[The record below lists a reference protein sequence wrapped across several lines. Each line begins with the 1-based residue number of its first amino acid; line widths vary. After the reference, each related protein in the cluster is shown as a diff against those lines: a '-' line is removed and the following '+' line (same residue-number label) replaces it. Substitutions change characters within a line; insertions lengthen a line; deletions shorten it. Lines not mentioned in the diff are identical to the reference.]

1 MDLIKRGYVG
11 DRTRV
16 EVGDSEIL
24 VEVNSGIRQ
33 GCTASLLIFKLIT
46 YKIIEELSRRTGGV
60 RLGGV
65 KVEFLFFAGN

>member
-11 DRTRV
+11 DRTRM

-46 YKIIEELSRRTGGV
+46 YKTIEEHSRRAGGV
-60 RLGGV
+60 ILGGV
-65 KVEFLFFAGN
+65 KVDSLFFCG